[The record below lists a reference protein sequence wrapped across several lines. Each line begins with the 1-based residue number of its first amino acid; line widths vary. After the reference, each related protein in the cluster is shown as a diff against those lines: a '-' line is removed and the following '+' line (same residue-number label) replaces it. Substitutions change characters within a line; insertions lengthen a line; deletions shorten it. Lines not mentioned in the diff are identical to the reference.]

1 MHLAY
6 HHPISM
12 HQYRAGYESRVTDN
26 VRSDTDSF
34 RFLLM
39 MEAWRNTLVN
49 VSHGQFQVRVEGP

>member
-34 RFLLM
+34 RFLVM
-39 MEAWRNTLVN
+39 TEAWRNTLVN
-49 VSHGQFQVRVEGP
+49 VSHGHFQV